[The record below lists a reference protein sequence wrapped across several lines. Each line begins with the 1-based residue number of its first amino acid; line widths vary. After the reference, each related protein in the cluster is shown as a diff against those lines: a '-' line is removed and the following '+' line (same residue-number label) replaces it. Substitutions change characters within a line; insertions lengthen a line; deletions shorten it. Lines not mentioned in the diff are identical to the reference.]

1 MFRKSKFDIA
11 TILDAASALKFST
24 KAANFSRK
32 QLDHPDDDFVKLV
45 GKQIYEG
52 TLTKN
57 VVEQIRSAIQSALE
71 MIVRTR
77 IQDRLSVAFA
87 DSSSSTNN
95 SEEPSGDAKNESEIE
110 TTEEEIQAFQ
120 IVRAICAKV
129 IDVERV
135 TLRDA
140 KSYCSIFVDDNN
152 RKPLARLYFNT
163 KSKISIGI
171 FAKEKREEKFE
182 ISSLRNIFKYSGIL
196 EETASSYRL
205 QFAGRGRAPVWGF
218 RALGGA

>member
-24 KAANFSRK
+24 KAANFLRK
-32 QLDHPDDDFVKLV
+32 QLDHPDDYFVKLV

-171 FAKEKREEKFE
+171 FDKEKREEKFE

-196 EETASSYRL
+196 EETASSYR
-205 QFAGRGRAPVWGF
+205 
-218 RALGGA
+218 

>member
-24 KAANFSRK
+24 KAANFLRK

-52 TLTKN
+52 TLTEN

-171 FAKEKREEKFE
+171 FDKEKREEKFE

-196 EETASSYRL
+196 EETASSYR
-205 QFAGRGRAPVWGF
+205 
-218 RALGGA
+218 